1 MLNKIT
7 TVLFIAVISSST
19 VQAAKQYFVYEK
31 NYAKI
36 VACAGKCGVLTI
48 KPKKLPTNGSLYVI
62 STISGRIPQAAEQ
75 QFYEGN
81 VRLGQT
87 YVNKEG
93 LVVLYDCADYGN
105 AVHYRLYTQIRTV
118 KGNIIKVPLNEWIE
132 IKVELLPCAI
142 AHKLASYAPLNMNY
156 FMSRR

>member
-1 MLNKIT
+1 MLMAS
-7 TVLFIAVISSST
+7 VSSGGIH
-19 VQAAKQYFVYEK
+19 AAKQYVTYDK
-31 NYAKI
+31 NHAKI
-36 VACAGKCGVLTI
+36 VACAGKCGVMTI

-62 STISGRIPQAAEQ
+62 STISGRIPQAPAQ

-105 AVHYRLYTQIRTV
+105 AVHYRLYTQIRTI
-118 KGNIIKVPLNEWIE
+118 KGNIIKVPLNEWLE